1 MKTWLL
7 AGIALGSL
15 VAPAVAA
22 EVDVNAAQ
30 PTASLCQWCGF
41 YIGGDV
47 GGYGA
52 RETATTNPFPSPG
65 FGAPPIIGGTVSGLG
80 NLPTSHKLDSSG
92 AFGAIHYGYNWQTN
106 PTWLLGIE
114 ADIDFVSRAPTS
126 DQTVFET
133 LTAAPGPAFNMSVP
147 ATNHYLVSLRGRLGW
162 LVGPWMLYGTGGA
175 AWTSTSYTATA
186 TGLVSGAVFLPGV
199 TTNTSF
205 NNSVS
210 TGWVAG
216 AGIEWMLSPNWL
228 VRAEYLH
235 YDFSGS
241 SGTLPLVFAAP
252 FGSCAPGAC
261 NWTVNSSG
269 LAFDTGRVGLSY
281 KFPGTQP

>member
-1 MKTWLL
+1 MEDETNRRRLDQ
-7 AGIALGSL
+7 
-15 VAPAVAA
+15 A
-22 EVDVNAAQ
+22 EPVLPRPV
-30 PTASLCQWCGF
+30 
-41 YIGGDV
+41 V
-47 GGYGA
+47 
-52 RETATTNPFPSPG
+52 ETF
-65 FGAPPIIGGTVSGLG
+65 
-80 NLPTSHKLDSSG
+80 
-92 AFGAIHYGYNWQTN
+92 
-106 PTWLLGIE
+106 
-114 ADIDFVSRAPTS
+114 
-126 DQTVFET
+126 
-133 LTAAPGPAFNMSVP
+133 TAAPGPAFNMNVS

-162 LVGPWMLYGTGGA
+162 VAGPWMLYGTGGA

-186 TGLVSGAVFLPGV
+186 TGLVSGAVLLPGV

-241 SGTLPLVFAAP
+241 SGTMPLVFAAP

-261 NWTVNSSG
+261 NWTINSSD

-281 KFPGTQP
+281 RFPGTQF